1 MSIFDLHE
9 GVVADYRDFVRSF
22 IEVADDRAR
31 AEVERAFEEGRL
43 WPDALLQV
51 SPSYARAE
59 TVDELA
65 AHGAIHRET
74 AEIFRD
80 ERGEPM
86 RLYRH
91 QAAAIESARAGRSY
105 VVTSGTGSG
114 KSLTYFL
121 PIVDAALRAPTDVER
136 VAALVVYP
144 MNALANSQLQAL
156 ETLKQR
162 YEQGTGRPF
171 PVTFGKYTGDTRA
184 EAREALH
191 AHPPRLLL
199 TNYMMAEL
207 MLVRPEDQQFF
218 DRAGGGLRFLVF
230 DELHTYRGRQGADV
244 AMLIRRLKERCA
256 GPELVHVGTSATM
269 ISIGGSMPEQRRG
282 AVADF
287 ASRLF
292 GHAFDADHVIE
303 ETLEPATGGGPP
315 SAEELAAAFDAPAPA
330 ALDAFRR
337 HPLARWLEAQVG
349 VEPEAGGWRRRA
361 PAALRAVVDRLAAA
375 VGRPVESCDERLRAL
390 LGRGSALARDDGAPV
405 VAFKLHQ
412 FIGQGS
418 ALFATLEPADRRE
431 FSLDGQLRASGGR
444 VFAPVRFCR
453 RCGQDYYHL
462 LRGDRRFSPHPVV
475 GAAVEP
481 DQQPGW
487 LMLAPADDDWN
498 EDRLPA
504 EWLDARGLL
513 AQTWRERVPRTV
525 WTAPNGEHG
534 PERDGAVKG
543 WWQSPALFLCLRC
556 GEFYTARERDFR
568 KLSSLSNEGRS
579 SATTVLATSVL
590 ERADGPDAVRDKLL
604 TFTDNRQDAAL
615 QTGHFNDFVHVGL
628 LRSALCTALDLDPE
642 LGFDRV
648 AEEVVRA
655 CGLRLRDVARNVE
668 LDPDSP
674 AARDAWRAFTDVTE
688 YRIYEDLRRGWRV
701 VQPNLEEVGL
711 LRIGYRGLE
720 ALARDD
726 ARWAFHAS
734 AAACAPAEREASVR
748 AVLDQFRRKFAI
760 AGRCL
765 EETAQQQMRRR
776 AERHLN
782 AFWGLDPEVD
792 ELRFART
799 FARSGSSGSRRDVF
813 GLGERSAVGRF
824 LRRRFGLGIDDYP
837 PFLDGL
843 LALLVGQGLLTR
855 RVDRGR
861 EVFQLDAACLRWRRG
876 DGAPPPPDPIY
887 TRRAESAAYAAPA
900 PRPNRYFQRFYRE
913 AGARLAA
920 FEAREHTAQVVQS
933 GERERRERRFRWEDG
948 DAAKV
953 QELGRRLP
961 YLVCSPT
968 MELGVDIADLDVVH
982 LRNVPPTPAN
992 YAQRSGRAGRQGQ
1005 PGLVFTYCGAVNSHD
1020 RYFFERREEM
1030 VAGAVRPPR
1039 LDLDN
1044 EALLRAHVHAV
1055 WLAAV
1060 RLPLGRS
1067 IEQVVDTE
1075 TDDLRLHANAQ
1086 GQIHLGAAAL
1096 GEVRRRVRAILE
1108 ADAGR
1113 FDAGGLRAD
1122 EWIERVLDEAPAD
1135 FDRAFH
1141 RWRELYRAADR
1152 QLRAAQHDLLRAR
1165 NANDQA
1171 AATRRQQEA
1180 IRQRNLLLQSNVG
1193 REEGDFY
1200 PYRYLASEG
1209 FLPGYNFPALPVRAW
1224 APRGADGE
1232 FIARPRVLALREFG
1246 PGNIVYHEGAT
1257 WESSSFQLPAGGF
1270 DERRVERR
1278 LCRSCGAFGDRPL
1291 DLCSVCGVRFDG
1303 QNSEIITLM
1312 EMPNVR
1318 LRRRE
1323 RITCDEEERGRRGYE
1338 VETCFRF
1345 APDASAGRRR
1355 EADVLCGGAPTLRLI
1370 YAPAALLLRVNH
1382 GWRGADHAGFL
1393 VDVESGRFVTDAA
1406 SGRTPSEPRR
1416 VERIRL
1422 SVEATHNVLLVR
1434 FTRPDLQTDRDLQ
1447 ATLQYALQRGC
1458 EQTFD
1463 LEESELGAERV
1474 GEGPLRAILLYERA
1488 EGGAGVLRRL
1498 VDEPDA
1504 LAGVARAGL
1513 ERCHFD
1519 VQGNDRRRECQAA
1532 CYDCLMS
1539 YGNQFEALSLDR
1551 HRVRQLLLDLAE
1563 GDVRP
1568 RIGGRDRD
1576 AHLAYL
1582 RARTDSR
1589 SDLERRFLDALAA
1602 DRLRL
1607 PDEAQRPIPEADCIP
1622 DFFYEPNVCVFCDGS
1637 VHDDPAQAERDR
1649 RVRADLAN
1657 LGYRVVVIRYDQPVR
1672 DQIARDPDL
1681 FGRS

>member
-1 MSIFDLHE
+1 MSVFDLHE
-9 GVVADYRDFVRSF
+9 GVVADYREFVRSF

-31 AEVERAFEEGRL
+31 AEVERAFEEGHL

-65 AHGAIHRET
+65 ARGAIHRET
-74 AEIFRD
+74 AEIFRS
-80 ERGEPM
+80 ERGEPI

-91 QAAAIESARAGRSY
+91 QAAAVESACAGRSY

-121 PIVDAALRAPTDVER
+121 PIVDAALRAPSAAEQ

-156 ETLKQR
+156 ETLKRR
-162 YEQGTGRPF
+162 YEQRAGRPF
-171 PVTFGKYTGDTRA
+171 PVTFGKYTGDTRG
-184 EAREALH
+184 EARDALQ

-199 TNYMMAEL
+199 TNYVMAEL
-207 MLVRPEDQQFF
+207 MLVRPEDQRFF

-256 GPELVHVGTSATM
+256 GPELIHVGTSATM
-269 ISIGGSMPEQRRG
+269 IAGGEAHPEQRRQ

-292 GHAFDADHVIE
+292 GHALDAEQVIE
-303 ETLEPATGGGPP
+303 ETLEPVTGGGPP
-315 SAEELAAAFDAPAPA
+315 SAEELASALEAPVPTAA
-330 ALDAFRR
+330 DAFSR

-349 VEPEAGGWRRRA
+349 VEAEAGGWRRRA
-361 PAALRAVVDRLAAA
+361 PDTLRALAERLAAA
-375 VGRPVESCDERLRAL
+375 VGRPVESCGDRLCAL
-390 LGRGSALARDDGAPV
+390 LGYGAPLF
-405 VAFKLHQ
+405 AFKLHQ
-412 FIGQGS
+412 FIGQGG
-418 ALFATLEPADRRE
+418 ALFATIEPADRRE

-444 VFAPVRFCR
+444 LFAPLRFCR
-453 RCGQDYYHL
+453 QCGQDYYHL
-462 LRGDRRFSPHPVV
+462 LKDEGRFSPHPVAGV
-475 GAAVEP
+475 AAEQ
-481 DQQPGW
+481 DQRPGW
-487 LMLAPADDDWN
+487 LMLASAENDWS
-498 EDRLPA
+498 EDRLPTQ
-504 EWLDARGLL
+504 WLDARGRL
-513 AQTWRERVPRTV
+513 ARTWRDRAPRPV
-525 WTAPNGEHG
+525 WVAPDGAHG

-556 GEFYTARERDFR
+556 GESYTARERDFR

-579 SATTVLATSVL
+579 SATTVLVTSVL
-590 ERADGPDAVRDKLL
+590 ERAGGPDAVRDKLL

-615 QTGHFNDFVHVGL
+615 QAGHFNDFVHVGL
-628 LRSALCTALDLDPE
+628 LRSALCAALDREPE

-648 AEEVVRA
+648 ADAVVAA
-655 CGLRLRDVARNVE
+655 CGLGLRDVARNAG
-668 LDPDSP
+668 LDPGSR
-674 AARDAWRAFTDVTE
+674 AARDVWRAFTDVTE
-688 YRIYEDLRRGWRV
+688 YRLYEDLRRGWRV

-720 ALARDD
+720 ALAQDD
-726 ARWAFHAS
+726 ARWAFHP
-734 AAACAPAEREASVR
+734 AAACAAAEREGAVR

-760 AGRCL
+760 ARPCL
-765 EETAQQQMRRR
+765 QETAQQQMRRR
-776 AERHLN
+776 AEQHLN
-782 AFWGLDPEVD
+782 AFWGIDPEIN
-792 ELRFART
+792 ELRFARM
-799 FARSGSSGSRRDVF
+799 FARSGSPAPRRDTF

-824 LRRRFGLGIDDYP
+824 LRRRFDLGTDEYP
-837 PFLDGL
+837 AFLDGL
-843 LALLVGQGLLTR
+843 LALLVGQGLLAR
-855 RVDRGR
+855 NFDRGR
-861 EVFQLDAACLRWRRG
+861 EAFQLDAACLRWRRG
-876 DGAPPPPDPIY
+876 DGASPPPDPIY
-887 TRRAESAAYAAPA
+887 TRRAESPAYAAA
-900 PRPNRYFQRFYRE
+900 ALRPNRYFQRFYRE

-920 FEAREHTAQVVQS
+920 FEAREHTAQVVQP

-1005 PGLVFTYCGAVNSHD
+1005 PGLIFTYCGAVNSHD
-1020 RYFFERREEM
+1020 RYFFERRAEM
-1030 VAGAVRPPR
+1030 VSGVVRPPR
-1039 LDLDN
+1039 IDLDN
-1044 EALLRAHVHAV
+1044 EALVRAHVHAV

-1067 IEQVVDTE
+1067 IEQVIDIE
-1075 TDDLRLHANAQ
+1075 TDDLRLHANAH
-1086 GQIHLGAAAL
+1086 GQIRPGAAAL
-1096 GEVRRRVRAILE
+1096 GDVRRRVRGMLE

-1113 FDAGGLRAD
+1113 FDVADLRTD
-1122 EWIERVLDEAPAD
+1122 EWIERVLDEAPD
-1135 FDRAFH
+1135 RFDRAFH

-1152 QLRAAQHDLLRAR
+1152 HLRAAQNHLLRAR

-1171 AATRRQQEA
+1171 SAARRQQEA
-1180 IRQRNLLLQSNVG
+1180 VRQRNLLLQSNVG

-1224 APRGADGE
+1224 VPRGADGE
-1232 FIARPRVLALREFG
+1232 FIARPRFPALREFG

-1278 LCRSCGAFGDRPL
+1278 LCRSCGAFGDGAL
-1291 DLCSVCGVRFDG
+1291 DLCPVCDVRFDG
-1303 QNSEIITLM
+1303 QNSEIVALV

-1323 RITCDEEERGRRGYE
+1323 RITCDEEERTRRGYDM
-1338 VETCFRF
+1338 ETCFGF
-1345 APDASAGRRR
+1345 APAASAGRRR
-1355 EADVLCGGAPTLRLI
+1355 EADVLCGETPALRLI
-1370 YAPAALLLRVNH
+1370 YAPAAWLLRVNH

-1393 VDVESGRFVTDAA
+1393 VDVESGEFVTDMATE
-1406 SGRTPSEPRR
+1406 RTPPTERQR

-1422 SVEATHNVLLVR
+1422 SVVATHNVLLVR

-1463 LEESELGAERV
+1463 LEESELGVERV
-1474 GEGPLRAILLYERA
+1474 GEGPFKAILLYERA

-1498 VDEPDA
+1498 VDEPAA
-1504 LAGVARAGL
+1504 LARVARAGL

-1519 VQGNDRRRECQAA
+1519 PQGNDRKRECQAA

-1551 HRVRQLLLDLAE
+1551 HRIRQLLLDLVE

-1568 RIGGRDRD
+1568 RAGGRDWS
-1576 AHLAYL
+1576 AHLAHL

-1589 SDLERRFLDALAA
+1589 SDLERRFLDTLAA
-1602 DRLRL
+1602 ERLRL
-1607 PDEAQRPIPEADCIP
+1607 PDDAQRPVPEADCIP

-1637 VHDDPAQAERDR
+1637 VHDDSAQAERDR

-1657 LGYRVVVIRYDQPVR
+1657 LGYRVIVIRYDQPVR
-1672 DQIARDPDL
+1672 DQIARHPDL
-1681 FGRS
+1681 FGQT